1 MRRRV
6 AVAAAG
12 IVLGLQSTTY
22 SQQPAFTANSELVV
36 LHATVTS
43 GKDLYVA
50 DLPRE
55 AFAVVEDGVP
65 QQVSFLADADSPVT
79 VGLLIDGSASM
90 YGSRDLVI
98 AAATAFAEAGHP
110 DDEVFA
116 LAFND
121 EVRPALPPEAPFT
134 SDPHVMREALE
145 HAISARGRTAL
156 YDAIRSGLDYVGRG
170 SRQRRVLVVVS
181 DGGDNASETPLDV
194 VLRKAQASNAVV
206 YTIALVDPLARA
218 VDPRPLRDVAAASGG
233 EFFRAREPRQV
244 GDVLRRISRDIRHA
258 YTIGYVPTNTA
269 RDGRFHTIRVT
280 VNDPSGRR
288 LKVRTRNGY
297 LAGLAR

>member
-22 SQQPAFTANSELVV
+22 GQQPAFTANSELVV

-43 GKDLYVA
+43 GKDVYVA

-98 AAATAFAEAGHP
+98 AAATAFAEAGRP

-121 EVRPALPPEAPFT
+121 EVR
-134 SDPHVMREALE
+134 
-145 HAISARGRTAL
+145 
-156 YDAIRSGLDYVGRG
+156 
-170 SRQRRVLVVVS
+170 
-181 DGGDNASETPLDV
+181 
-194 VLRKAQASNAVV
+194 
-206 YTIALVDPLARA
+206 
-218 VDPRPLRDVAAASGG
+218 
-233 EFFRAREPRQV
+233 
-244 GDVLRRISRDIRHA
+244 
-258 YTIGYVPTNTA
+258 
-269 RDGRFHTIRVT
+269 
-280 VNDPSGRR
+280 
-288 LKVRTRNGY
+288 
-297 LAGLAR
+297 